1 MSKAD
6 EYFNRVLPL
15 GGNPGTVQS
24 TTLKVT
30 PTPTSIDIR
39 TLFGNVGIGDFW
51 TVKAEGPLSVPT
63 GQTWR
68 AYLSMT
74 PRAGTNATPF
84 GSSASGYEG
93 WPLNDGQEVSGKLT
107 AGKAQT
113 FSTAPSL
120 IGFATL
126 VAHNV
131 LNVSCTVGSGVLH
144 VARSTLPAGTM
155 DAGQFRP
162 PVGSAIYPPGPS
174 GWIGPYA

>member
-1 MSKAD
+1 MGDKSS
-6 EYFNRVLPL
+6 EYWNRVLPL

-24 TTLKVT
+24 KTLNLT
-30 PTPTSIDIR
+30 PTPTSIDVR

-68 AYLSMT
+68 GYLSLT
-74 PRAGTNATPF
+74 PRAGTNATPLT
-84 GSSASGYEG
+84 SAASGYEG
-93 WPLNDGQEVSGKLT
+93 WPLNDGQEISGRLL

-113 FSTAPSL
+113 FSTQPSL

-126 VAHNV
+126 VSHNV
-131 LNVSCTVGSGVLH
+131 LNVNCSVGSGLLH
-144 VARSTLPAGTM
+144 IARSTLPQMM

-174 GWIGPYA
+174 GWVAPYP

>member
-1 MSKAD
+1 MAKAD
-6 EYFNRVLPL
+6 EYWDRIFPL
-15 GGNPGTVQS
+15 GGSPGIVQS

-30 PTPTSIDIR
+30 PTPTSIDVR

-51 TVKAEGPLSVPT
+51 TVKAEGPVNAPT
-63 GQTWR
+63 GTTWR

-74 PRAGTNATPF
+74 PRAGSNATPL
-84 GSSASGYEG
+84 SSAASGYEA

-107 AGKAQT
+107 SGKAQT

-126 VAHNV
+126 VSHNI
-131 LNVSCTVGSGVLH
+131 LNINCSVGSGLLH
-144 VARSTLPAGTM
+144 VARSTLPQMM

-174 GWIGPYA
+174 GWVGPYA